1 MFGKTDEFCTTTFFI
16 GLLYLVTFTADMGLL
31 TTMIAYFMVEL
42 RTILRYKFLR
52 CMSDNLPLQIN
63 IRPCQQETNGED
75 CGIYAVANAFYV
87 SSGTDA
93 N

>member
-1 MFGKTDEFCTTTFFI
+1 MFGKRDKFCTTTFFI

-31 TTMIAYFMVEL
+31 TTMKAYFMIEL
-42 RTILRYKFLR
+42 RTILRYIFLR

-63 IRPCQQETNGED
+63 ICSCHQETDGDD
-75 CGIYAVANAFYV
+75 CGIYAVANAFYI